1 MIIILWWHNNHTLI
15 YTTLNTMVQAHWT
28 SNWKNWI
35 NEKSFYYT
43 DVNRKACWCSVR
55 SNPSQ
60 IYIDLRN
67 LMNSICGN
75 TLDMIFMKLNI
86 RNTATLVSSG
96 GFWTEQLLSGMM
108 QCWSIQSHKNKLD
121 LWNFILIFTKLD
133 LVDWEKLLN
142 FNQINS
148 IYGWKYDFHK
158 VWYKLQL
165 GITRL
170 QRINKQLLMMIL
182 IFLWY
187 WFERIWNWNAT
198 KKNPGIYDITI
209 IYGISKYYI

>member
-35 NEKSFYYT
+35 NEKSFYCT

-60 IYIDLRN
+60 IYIDLCN

-96 GFWTEQLLSGMM
+96 GFWTEQLLSDLM
-108 QCWSIQSHKNKLD
+108 QCWSIHSHKNKLN
-121 LWNFILIFTKLD
+121 LWKFFWFSQVWTYWTGRSCSILIKSTRSMEIWFSQSLTQ
-133 LVDWEKLLN
+133 W
-142 FNQINS
+142 
-148 IYGWKYDFHK
+148 H
-158 VWYKLQL
+158 KLQL

-170 QRINKQLLMMIL
+170 QRIKPINKITLKYHKEKSWYMDNHSLLKCI
-182 IFLWY
+182 Y
-187 WFERIWNWNAT
+187 HCRI
-198 KKNPGIYDITI
+198 YLL
-209 IYGISKYYI
+209 